1 MHLEKVE
8 TMLSIIVVLPFLSA
22 LLLAIVYLSNTERK
36 RYKFHT
42 LVGVG
47 SPTISAILS
56 LVILSDLITGSD
68 TIYNTLFTWIN
79 IGDFN
84 ISIAFMA
91 DRLSAIMI
99 SFITVIGTLIHIY
112 ATGYMKEDPAY
123 GKFFAYFN
131 LFMGSMLLLV
141 LADNPIMMFVGWEL
155 VGLSSYLLIGFYHK
169 DSGNIKAAN
178 KAFILNRVGD
188 FGFIIAISLLF
199 VSLEGTG
206 FTFDSIKANISMIEP
221 EMLSIIGILLF
232 IGAMGKSAQIP
243 LYVWLPDAMAGP
255 TPVSALIHAATM
267 VTAGVYMVAR
277 YSFLYIEIPDV
288 GVFIATIG
296 ASSALFAAIIASYQ
310 SDIKKIL
317 AYSTMSQLGYMF
329 IAVGLGAYSSGI
341 FHVFTHAF
349 FKALLFMGA
358 GAVIIALH
366 HEQNIFKMGGLK
378 KDLRVVYITMFIAT
392 LAISGIPPF
401 AGFFSK
407 DAILVSAFASEHY
420 FIWGIGSFTALLTAF
435 YMFRLLFTVFHST
448 PKEALNPHT
457 VPKSMTT
464 PLIVLAFGSATV
476 GFLGVNEAYGGS
488 SWFNTFLALPDTTH
502 HISHAT
508 EYMLGGFN
516 VILGLLGMWVA
527 YKMFAKDATE
537 ANEDIALRKLAINKF
552 YIDELYEFIIVKPLI
567 LMSHFIAKVLEPKIF
582 DGLIN
587 LNVWAYLQSGR
598 LFSKLQ
604 NGKVR
609 YYALYILAGVSAMSC
624 YMLIKLGVTL

>member
-1 MHLEKVE
+1 
-8 TMLSIIVVLPFLSA
+8 MLSLIVVLPFLSA
-22 LLLAIVYLSNTERK
+22 LLLAVVYLSNTK
-36 RYKFHT
+36 ADRYVFYT
-42 LVGVG
+42 IVGVG
-47 SPTISAILS
+47 TPTIMTLLS
-56 LVILSDLITGSD
+56 FIVGYQLINGSD
-68 TIYNTLFTWIN
+68 TIHNTLLQWID

-91 DRLSAIMI
+91 DRLSVVMI
-99 SFITVIGTLIHIY
+99 AFITFIGTLIHIY
-112 ATGYMKEDPAY
+112 AAGYMKEDEAY

-131 LFMGSMLLLV
+131 LFMGSMLLLI

-155 VGLSSYLLIGFYHK
+155 VGLCSYLLIGFYHQE
-169 DSGNIKAAN
+169 SANITAAN

-188 FGFIIAISLLF
+188 FGFIMALALLF
-199 VSLEGTG
+199 VSVGEGG
-206 FTFDSIKANISMIEP
+206 FTFEAIAANISAIDP
-221 EMLSIIGILLF
+221 EMLSLIGLLLF
-232 IGAMGKSAQIP
+232 VGAMGKSAQIP

-277 YSFLYIEIPDV
+277 YSFIYVEIPDV
-288 GVFIATIG
+288 GIFIASIG
-296 ASSALFAAIIASYQ
+296 AASALFAAIIASYQ

-378 KDLRVVYITMFIAT
+378 KHLKLVYITMFIAT

-407 DAILVSAFASEHY
+407 DAILVTAFASEHY
-420 FIWGIGSFTALLTAF
+420 VIWGVGTLTAMLTAF
-435 YMFRLLFTVFHST
+435 YMFRMLFTVFHSEQ
-448 PKEALNPHT
+448 KDDHALQPLPN
-457 VPKSMTT
+457 SMTQ
-464 PLIVLAFGSATV
+464 PLVILAFGAATA

-488 SWFNTFLALPDTTH
+488 SVINTFLDLPDMKLH
-502 HISHAT
+502 LSHAT
-508 EYMLGGFN
+508 EYMIGGLN
-516 VILGLLGMWVA
+516 VILALLGMGLA
-527 YKMFAKDATE
+527 YKLFAKNAQE
-537 ANEDIALRKLAINKF
+537 AQANTLFKRFAINKF
-552 YIDELYEFIIVKPLI
+552 YIDEVYEFLIVKPL
-567 LMSHFIAKVLEPKIF
+567 LWMSDLIAKVIDPKIF
-582 DGLIN
+582 DGFIN
-587 LNVWAYLQSGR
+587 LNVWVYLRSAG
-598 LFSKLQ
+598 LFAKLQ

-609 YYALYILAGVSAMSC
+609 YYALYILAGVSAMSY
-624 YMLIKLGVTL
+624 YMLFKLGVM

>member
-1 MHLEKVE
+1 
-8 TMLSIIVVLPFLSA
+8 MLSLIVVLPFLSA
-22 LLLAIVYLSNTERK
+22 LLLAVVYLGNTK
-36 RYKFHT
+36 ANRYTFYT

-47 SPTISAILS
+47 TPTVMTILS
-56 LVILSDLITGSD
+56 FIVAYQVMNGSD
-68 TIYNTLFTWIN
+68 TLNNTLLQWIA

-91 DRLSAIMI
+91 DRLSVVMI
-99 SFITVIGTLIHIY
+99 SFITFIGTLIHIY
-112 ATGYMKEDPAY
+112 AAGYMKEDEAY

-155 VGLSSYLLIGFYHK
+155 VGLSSYLLIGFYHQ
-169 DSGNIKAAN
+169 DSANITAAN

-188 FGFIIAISLLF
+188 FGFIMALALLF
-199 VSLEGTG
+199 VNVGDGG
-206 FTFDSIKANISMIEP
+206 FTFEAIAAHISTIDP
-221 EMLSIIGILLF
+221 QMLSLIGILLF
-232 IGAMGKSAQIP
+232 VGAMGKSAQIP

-277 YSFLYIEIPDV
+277 YSFIYVEIPDV
-288 GVFIATIG
+288 GIFIASIG
-296 ASSALFAAIIASYQ
+296 AASALFAAIIASYQ

-329 IAVGLGAYSSGI
+329 IAVGLGAYSAGI

-378 KDLRVVYITMFIAT
+378 KHLKLVYITMFIAT

-407 DAILVSAFASEHY
+407 DAILVTAFASEHY
-420 FIWGIGSFTALLTAF
+420 VIWGVGTLTAMLTTF
-435 YMFRLLFTVFHST
+435 YMFRMLFTVFHSQ
-448 PKEALNPHT
+448 PKDEHT
-457 VPKSMTT
+457 LQPLPNSMTQ
-464 PLIVLAFGSATV
+464 PLVVLAIGAATA
-476 GFLGVNEAYGGS
+476 GFLGINEAYGGNS
-488 SWFNTFLALPDTTH
+488 LINTFLSLPDIKLH
-502 HISHAT
+502 LSHAT
-508 EYMLGGFN
+508 EYMIGGLN
-516 VILGLLGMWVA
+516 VILALLGMGLA
-527 YKMFAKDATE
+527 YKLFAKNAEE
-537 ANEDIALRKLAINKF
+537 AKEDTLFKTFAIHKF
-552 YIDELYEFIIVKPLI
+552 YIDELYDLIIVKPLI
-567 LMSHFIAKVLEPKIF
+567 AMSRLIAKVIDPKIF
-582 DGLIN
+582 DGFIN
-587 LNVWAYLQSGR
+587 LNVWGYLKSAEIFGT
-598 LFSKLQ
+598 LQ

-609 YYALYILAGVSAMSC
+609 YYALYILIGVSAMSC
-624 YMLIKLGVTL
+624 YMLIKLGVV